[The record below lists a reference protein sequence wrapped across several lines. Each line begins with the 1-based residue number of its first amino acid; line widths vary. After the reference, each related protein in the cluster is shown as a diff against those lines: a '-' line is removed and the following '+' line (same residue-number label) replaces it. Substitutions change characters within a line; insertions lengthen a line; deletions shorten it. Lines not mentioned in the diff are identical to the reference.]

1 MEPGGSCR
9 TRYVDGQYQ
18 HLGSPQRLHVLPGFG
33 HRRQPLTV
41 VRRVERGMVAVGL
54 VQDHPNVLE
63 AVNRLSD
70 LLFVVARN
78 ADGKSTLS
86 KE

>member
-1 MEPGGSCR
+1 
-9 TRYVDGQYQ
+9 
-18 HLGSPQRLHVLPGFG
+18 
-33 HRRQPLTV
+33 
-41 VRRVERGMVAVGL
+41 MVAVGL

-70 LLFVVARN
+70 LLFAVARN